1 MIPPMT
7 HTLAV
12 FITIL
17 QQFPASADTPWSVAT
32 EQMYMIGLR
41 SIPDADLMEL
51 SQHILETCR
60 FRPMP
65 AEILELWRSQKV
77 VTPPEYY
84 YDAKCN
90 VFRPVPAPAV
100 QHYLTGGDDN

>member
-1 MIPPMT
+1 MLPPMT

-41 SIPDADLMEL
+41 SIPDADLMPL
-51 SQHILETCR
+51 AQRVLETCK

-65 AEILELWRSQKV
+65 AEILELWRSQGV
-77 VTPPEYY
+77 VIAPKYY
-84 YDAKCN
+84 YDAECD
-90 VFRPVPAPAV
+90 VFRPIPAPAV
-100 QHYLTGGDDN
+100 QHYLTGGEEN